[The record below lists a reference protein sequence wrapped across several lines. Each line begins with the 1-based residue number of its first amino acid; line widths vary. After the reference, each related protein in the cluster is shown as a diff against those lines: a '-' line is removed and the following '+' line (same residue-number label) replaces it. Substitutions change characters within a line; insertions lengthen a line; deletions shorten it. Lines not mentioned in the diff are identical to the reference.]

1 MRFGDV
7 KVRDYLIK
15 YINHL
20 ANLFNV
26 KCGLFDVASKEF
38 VYNIGDHCEDC
49 PVKCDYLNTH
59 LYGCYEAERWGGKYI
74 YYCQRGFVYIAIAI
88 AGNLNTVEFG
98 VIAGPITMGEY
109 EDSGW
114 DAGGAHFETAKVND
128 LAEVLCAVFQ
138 NVRDI
143 QASREKDVFLN
154 DVYKARENAEAP
166 KYPIN
171 LEKQL
176 QNAIA
181 DGNESVSRELLNLY
195 LGQIFFSSN
204 GDLELIKSRVL
215 ELIVVLSRSAI
226 EGGGDVGEIFLLN
239 ESNIKEVRGFET
251 LENLSLWLN
260 SVIKRYISYVFDFTD
275 VKHADIIFKVGE
287 YVKNNY
293 AKKITLDDI
302 SGYVYLSKSYLSKIF
317 KEEMNLSLTAFINNI
332 RIEKSKSM
340 LTDNSLPLV
349 EVASLAGFEDQSYF
363 NKVFKKTVGI
373 SPGKYRELRGRLQ

>member
-1 MRFGDV
+1 M
-7 KVRDYLIK
+7 RDYLIK

-332 RIEKSKSM
+332 RVEKSKLM